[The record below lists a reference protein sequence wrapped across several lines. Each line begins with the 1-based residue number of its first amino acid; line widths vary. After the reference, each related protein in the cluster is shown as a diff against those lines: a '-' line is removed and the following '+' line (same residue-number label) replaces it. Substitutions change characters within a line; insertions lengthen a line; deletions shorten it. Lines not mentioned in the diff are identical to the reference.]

1 MLEGKKEDDKSQSD
15 TRPSWQRGTVP
26 SEADD
31 SDDIDWDAPP
41 PYEQYFG
48 NDQRNVSTTLEDNGR
63 ISMFF
68 GGAGGRYPSLPPLPV
83 YDPRVEQV
91 RSSAAQSYPL
101 LNIVLQV
108 VGSRG
113 DVQPFIALGQELELV
128 GHRVRIATHNVFEQ
142 FVQDSGLEFF
152 PIGGDPTELMAY
164 MVKNPGIIPKFA
176 TIRAG
181 DISKKRKMI
190 SEMLKGCWR
199 SCIDPDPSTGAPFVA
214 EAIIANPPSFAHMHC
229 AQAMGIP
236 VHLMFTMPWTATRAF
251 PHPLANVQLAD
262 TDPKTTNFL
271 SYGLVDMMTWQG
283 LGDVVNHWR
292 KNTLNLEPLPAMVG
306 ANLANYLKVPFTY
319 CWSSALIPKPFNWPS
334 HIDVC
339 GFFFRNAP
347 DYNPFPELDQFLRAG
362 PPPIYI
368 GFGSIVMEDP
378 HQMTR
383 IILDAVR
390 ICGVRA
396 IVSKGWSKL
405 GSGVEHHEDVL
416 FIGDCPHEWLF
427 KHVSAVI
434 HHGGAGTTA
443 CGLLNGR
450 PTAIVPFFGDQPF
463 WANMVFSAGAGPRP
477 LDGKT
482 LDASTLATA
491 IETLLHPST
500 IQAANR
506 ISDRMRNESGIKSA
520 VRSFHRNLPIREM
533 HCDMVPRQPATWCW
547 KKGKRTLKLSHRAAS
562 ILVEHKK
569 IEASSLEIYRP
580 KPISIENR
588 RWDPIT
594 ATTSA
599 FLDGVVDVGSAFG
612 NLVESPI
619 KEYRKVKS
627 MERENSNLSSL
638 SHSDSSTLSIR
649 SGKTGMT
656 GSSVIGQSAAGAA
669 GKAVGRGF
677 EKVGMAV
684 TKGVIDL
691 PRAVA
696 DGLHNVPAL
705 YGEEVRDYGEI
716 RGWKS
721 GGKVGVKSMGYGF
734 YDGYVG
740 FFTQP
745 YKGARDGGAFGL
757 VKGIFKGCAG
767 LLTQPGHA
775 IFGVVAYP
783 ALGLYR
789 SLNTA
794 HVTGA
799 QGEILIAQK
808 EYGIFLAETDRM
820 DKGEVE
826 RVMKDF
832 DEMWLA
838 VREV

>member
-1 MLEGKKEDDKSQSD
+1 M
-15 TRPSWQRGTVP
+15 V
-26 SEADD
+26 
-31 SDDIDWDAPP
+31 
-41 PYEQYFG
+41 
-48 NDQRNVSTTLEDNGR
+48 EDNGR
-63 ISMFF
+63 ISMYF
-68 GGAGGRYPSLPPLPV
+68 GGAGDRYPTLPPLPV
-83 YDPRVEQV
+83 YELREEQI
-91 RSSAAQSYPL
+91 RKSAAQLYPL
-101 LNIVLQV
+101 LNIVIQV

-113 DVQPFIALGQELELV
+113 DVQPFIALGQELQVV
-128 GHRVRIATHNVFEQ
+128 GHRVRIATHDVFEQ
-142 FVQDSGLEFF
+142 FVRDSGLEFF

-164 MVKNPGIIPKFA
+164 MVKNPGIIPKLA

-181 DISKKRKMI
+181 DITKKRKMI
-190 SEMLKGCWR
+190 SAMLKGCWR
-199 SCIDPDPSTGAPFVA
+199 SCIDPDPSTGTPFVA

-292 KNTLNLEPLPAMVG
+292 KNTLNLEPLPTMVG
-306 ANLANYLKVPFTY
+306 ANLANYLKIPFTY
-319 CWSSALIPKPFNWPS
+319 CWSPALIPKPFDWPS

-347 DYNPFPELDQFLRAG
+347 DYTPFPDLDQFLRSG

-368 GFGSIVMEDP
+368 GFGSIVMEDA
-378 HQMTR
+378 HDMTR
-383 IILDAVR
+383 IILDAIR
-390 ICGVRA
+390 MCGVRA
-396 IVSKGWSKL
+396 IVSEGWSKL
-405 GSGVEHHEDVL
+405 GSGVEDHKDVL

-463 WANMVFSAGAGPRP
+463 WANMVFAARAGPRP
-477 LDGKT
+477 LDHKT
-482 LDASTLATA
+482 LNSSTFVSA

-500 IQAANR
+500 IQAAAR
-506 ISDRMRNESGIKSA
+506 ISQKMKSENGIKAA
-520 VRSFHRNLPIREM
+520 VRSFHRNLPLPQLSCSFI
-533 HCDMVPRQPATWCW
+533 PRQPASWYW

-562 ILVEHKK
+562 ILVEHGK
-569 IEASSLEIYRP
+569 IEASSLKIYRP
-580 KPISIENR
+580 NPVLIENR

-612 NLVESPI
+612 NLVEEPI

-627 MERENSNLSSL
+627 MERENSDLYSASTSTSNAN
-638 SHSDSSTLSIR
+638 SSTLSIR
-649 SGKTGMT
+649 SGITSTSRSTGMT
-656 GSSVIGQSAAGAA
+656 GSSVSGQSAAGAA

-705 YGEEVRDYGEI
+705 YGEKVRDYGEI

-721 GGKVGVKSMGYGF
+721 GSMVGMKSMGYGF

-757 VKGIFKGCAG
+757 AKGIVKGCAG

-794 HVTGA
+794 HLTGA
-799 QGEILIAQK
+799 QGEILKAQK
-808 EYGIFLAETDRM
+808 EYGIFLAERNRM

-826 RVMKDF
+826 RVMRDF
-832 DEMWLA
+832 DEKWLA
-838 VREV
+838 VREI